1 MVNKPV
7 LFAVDDDP
15 EVLRAVERNLRR
27 KYARGRDG
35 DDYRVL
41 IANSAGSAMNT
52 QSRVFEPYF
61 TTKGVGEGTSL
72 GLDIIRRIV
81 AGHGGEIRVDSTPGE
96 TSFKVR
102 LPIDGPR
109 RGQDDED
116 NEDGG

>member
-1 MVNKPV
+1 MANKPV
-7 LFAVDDDP
+7 LFAVDDEP
-15 EVLRAVERNLRR
+15 KVLRAVERNLHR
-27 KYARGRDG
+27 KYARGRDSDG
-35 DDYRVL
+35 YRVL

-52 QSRVFEPYF
+52 QSRVFEPFF

-96 TSFKVR
+96 TSFKMR
-102 LPIDGPR
+102 LPIDEPR